1 MRARLRIE
9 TAEEAARVI
18 EELERLEQA
27 FRAGLDPAASRE
39 LAREIIRLRM
49 SLTSYLLR
57 TEMREAYDEQVG

>member
-1 MRARLRIE
+1 MQAHLRIE
-9 TAEEAARVI
+9 TAAEAAAAI

-27 FRAGLDPAASRE
+27 FRAGLDPAPSRE

-49 SLTSYLLR
+49 SLTRYSLR